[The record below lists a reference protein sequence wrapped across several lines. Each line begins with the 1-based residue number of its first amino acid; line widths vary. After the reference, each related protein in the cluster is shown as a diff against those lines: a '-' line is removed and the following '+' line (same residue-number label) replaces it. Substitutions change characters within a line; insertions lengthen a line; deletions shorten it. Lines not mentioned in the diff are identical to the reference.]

1 MISCFLV
8 IFVTLGK
15 IFLLERKESPASWS
29 VRPTQATSCVVKEG
43 GEGEE
48 YICVVSVSCLCC
60 WPECEI
66 RPCYGPI
73 RVR

>member
-29 VRPTQATSCVVKEG
+29 VRPPQATSCVVKEG
-43 GEGEE
+43 GEGGR
-48 YICVVSVSCLCC
+48 IHLCC
-60 WPECEI
+60 ECELLMLLA
-66 RPCYGPI
+66 
-73 RVR
+73 